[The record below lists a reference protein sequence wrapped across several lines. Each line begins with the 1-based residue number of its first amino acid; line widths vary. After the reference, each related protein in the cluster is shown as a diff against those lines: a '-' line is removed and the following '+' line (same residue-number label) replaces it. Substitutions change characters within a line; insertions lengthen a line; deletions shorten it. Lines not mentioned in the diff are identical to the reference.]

1 MKFPGTSIR
10 TRLLLASVV
19 PLLVV
24 VAALAF
30 MSYRVAAAGME
41 EELGLRLVTV
51 ASAAASLPDLDL
63 ALALYPGGEGTRT
76 YLAWKAKFDA
86 LRATTGVRSVILL
99 DREGNALVASG
110 AAYGIGDK
118 VHRAAFDATEIAA
131 ALKGDPAASVMFT
144 GSDGTFYKTGYA
156 PARAPGTAE
165 VRGVVA
171 AEGSARHFALLGAMR
186 SQFLVI
192 AGLGA
197 LLLGLA
203 MFLVARMIARPISD
217 LAGAARAIGLG
228 DIHTP
233 VRVRGRDEVGLL
245 GATMEEMRA
254 EIEGRDRH
262 MQMMLSG
269 VAHEIRNPLGGME
282 LFAGLLKEDVAGNT
296 EALQR
301 IARIERELNYLTS
314 VVNSFL
320 DYTRKAKTEPR
331 EIDPR
336 PILEDARWAVLPDA
350 EARGLTLSFDCG
362 PATITCDPE
371 GFKRAVLNLV
381 KNAVQATPKGGAVTA
396 TLAAEG
402 AGFTL
407 TVRDTGAG
415 IPPDK
420 LHEIFRPFYTT
431 RERGTGL
438 GLAFVKKFADEHDGA
453 VDVRSDVGGGSTFT
467 VTVPA
472 R

>member
-24 VAALAF
+24 IAALAF

-51 ASAAASLPDLDL
+51 AGAAASLPDLDL
-63 ALALYPGGEGTRT
+63 ALALYAGGEGTRT
-76 YLAWKAKFDA
+76 YLSWKAKFDA

-99 DREGNALVASG
+99 DREGRALVASG

-131 ALKGDPAASVMFT
+131 ALKGEPAASVMFT

-156 PARAPGTAE
+156 PARDPGTGE
-165 VRGVVA
+165 IRGVVA

-186 SQFLVI
+186 TQFIVI
-192 AGLGA
+192 AALGA

-217 LAGAARAIGLG
+217 LAEAARAIGRG
-228 DIHTP
+228 DLRTP

-254 EIEGRDRH
+254 EIEGRDRQ

-282 LFAGLLKEDVAGNT
+282 LFTGLLREDVEGNA
-296 EALQR
+296 EAVQK
-301 IARIERELNYLTS
+301 IARIERELNYLKT
-314 VVNSFL
+314 VVSSFL
-320 DYTRKAKTEPR
+320 DYTRRGRAEPK
-331 EIDPR
+331 EFDPR
-336 PILEDARWAVLPDA
+336 AVLEDARWAILPDA
-350 EARGLTLSFDCG
+350 EAKELALAFDCG
-362 PATITCDPE
+362 PAAITCDPE

-381 KNAVQATPKGGAVTA
+381 RNAVQATPKGGAVS
-396 TLAAEG
+396 AAIAAAG
-402 AGFTL
+402 GGFTL
-407 TVRDTGAG
+407 TVADNGAG
-415 IPPDK
+415 IPLEK
-420 LHEIFRPFYTT
+420 LQEIFTPFYTT

-438 GLAFVKKFADEHDGA
+438 GLAFVKKFADEHGGA
-453 VDVRSDVGGGSTFT
+453 VDVRSEVGKGSTFT
-467 VTVPA
+467 VTIPA
-472 R
+472 P